1 MGFLFSFRNTI
12 RNFAHPFLGL
22 SNTGEC
28 AKKYR
33 LKEESDTNHI
43 MKELIK
49 IHSRDNVVIALRN
62 FKKGETM
69 DVEGQAIVLVDDIDR
84 GHKVAIVD
92 IPLDANVVKYGYP
105 IGHAT
110 KDIKVGEHVHVQNV
124 RTNLK
129 DVFDYSYNPQLHELA
144 HPLRDL
150 KFNGFRRKNGDV
162 GIRNEIW
169 IVPTVGCVNGIAEQI
184 IREFK
189 AEENPVDAEG
199 NPINFEVFKHSYGC
213 SQLGDDHENTRT
225 ILGDIVMHPNAGG
238 VLVLGLGCE
247 NNKIDEFEMS
257 LGQFDRSR
265 IKFLSSQSTQDE
277 VEDAKK
283 LLKDI
288 YEEVRQDRREPVS
301 ISELKVGLKCG
312 GSDGLSGITANP
324 LVGYFSD
331 FLISQGG
338 TTILTEVP
346 EMFGAETILMDRC
359 VTNEVF
365 EKTVHLINDFKQ
377 YFIDLKQPI
386 YENPSPGNKA
396 GGIST
401 LEDKSL
407 GCTQKG
413 GVANVVDVL
422 KYGERLKAKGLNLL
436 SAPGNDL
443 VAATALGASGCHIV
457 LFTTGRGTPFGSFV
471 PTLKIATN
479 SELANNKKHW
489 IDYNA
494 GPLAEDQSFD
504 DALELFI
511 DKILRVANGELAN
524 HEKTGFREIAI
535 FKTGV
540 TL

>member
-1 MGFLFSFRNTI
+1 
-12 RNFAHPFLGL
+12 
-22 SNTGEC
+22 
-28 AKKYR
+28 
-33 LKEESDTNHI
+33 

-69 DVEGQAIVLVDDIDR
+69 DVEGQSIVLLDDIDR
-84 GHKVAIVD
+84 GHKVAIAD
-92 IPLDANVVKYGYP
+92 IPLDANIVKYGYP

-110 KDIKVGEHVHVQNV
+110 KEIKLGEHVHVQNV

-129 DVFDYSYNPQLHELA
+129 DVFDYSYNPDLHDLA
-144 HPLRDL
+144 HPLRNL
-150 KFNGFRRKNGDV
+150 TFNGYRRKNGEV

-189 AEENPVDAEG
+189 AEENPVDSEG

-225 ILGDIVMHPNAGG
+225 ILGDIVLHPNAGG

-247 NNKIDEFEMS
+247 NNKIDEFETS

-288 YEEVRQDRREPVS
+288 YDEVRQDKREPVS
-301 ISELKVGLKCG
+301 IAELKVGLKCG

-359 VTNEVF
+359 VSSDVF

-422 KYGERLKAKGLNLL
+422 KYGERLKTKGLNLL

-443 VAATALGASGCHIV
+443 VASTALGASGCHIV

-479 SELANNKKHW
+479 SELATNKKHW
-489 IDYNA
+489 IDFNA
-494 GPLAEDQSFD
+494 GPLAEDQTFD